1 MRKASLSD
9 LPILIDLMAEYYAES
24 GYTLNQLHAT
34 QAFTSL
40 LADQQ
45 LGYVWLIDAPTSSTV
60 AGYLVLTLCYS
71 MEYGGMKAILDDL
84 FIRIDYRNQ
93 GLSSTALSELRAFCQ
108 QAGIRALWVEV
119 GPENGP
125 AQRVYR
131 RTGFIDVPNRQ
142 WLSLSL
148 APATHE
154 S

>member
-1 MRKASLSD
+1 MRKASTSD
-9 LPILIDLMAEYYAES
+9 LPVLIDLMAEFYAEA
-24 GYTLNQLHAT
+24 GYTLNRPHAT
-34 QAFTSL
+34 QAFTCL
-40 LADQQ
+40 LADQR
-45 LGYVWLIDAPTSSTV
+45 LGYIWLIEAPTSSTA

-93 GLSSTALSELRAFCQ
+93 GLSSIALTELRAFCQ
-108 QAGIRALWVEV
+108 QAGIRALSVEV
-119 GPENGP
+119 GPDNGP